1 MKKFEN
7 YVIPEHLR
15 RKEKRYRRTNE
26 EIGKL
31 KEEINELRKQGVK
44 NRDIIKRLNISRRTF
59 YRHANVKDNFIPL
72 FTLEYYLDTL
82 IKCYSNGVYSKKE
95 VAKLLGVSRMTLLRY
110 EQKHNYLFNACKE
123 FYKIGCSAEYVTQL
137 IYEKE
142 DRIKQIYETISAEI
156 KNNKS

>member
-1 MKKFEN
+1 MKKIEN

-15 RKEKRYRRTNE
+15 RKRYRRTNE
-26 EIGKL
+26 EVGKL

-59 YRHANVKDNFIPL
+59 YRHANVKENFIPL
-72 FTLEYYLDTL
+72 FTQEDYFNTL
-82 IKCYSNGVYSKKE
+82 MKCYLMGVYGKKE
-95 VAKLLGVSRMTLLRY
+95 VAKSLGVSRMTLLRY
-110 EQKHNYLFNACKE
+110 EQQHGYLFNVCKV

-137 IYEKE
+137 TYEKE

-156 KNNKS
+156 EK

>member
-110 EQKHNYLFNACKE
+110 EQKNNYLFDACKE
-123 FYKIGCSAEYVTQL
+123 FYKMGCSAEYVTKL
-137 IYEKE
+137 TYGKE
-142 DRIKQIYETISAEI
+142 DRIKQIYEIISAEI
-156 KNNKS
+156 ENNKS